1 MCELAYGNKPSR
13 VVAPLHWKQCVF
25 AAKSLRQVQRV
36 ENIWSL
42 LRGITLSTLWIE
54 PNDLVFNNERWNVA
68 KIHKIIWDALL
79 DYGRVAWNRC
89 MRLIIKTLKTLKSLI
104 KAGVGTRL
112 FVSE

>member
-1 MCELAYGNKPSR
+1 
-13 VVAPLHWKQCVF
+13 
-25 AAKSLRQVQRV
+25 VQRV

-79 DYGRVAWNRC
+79 DYGRGAWNRC